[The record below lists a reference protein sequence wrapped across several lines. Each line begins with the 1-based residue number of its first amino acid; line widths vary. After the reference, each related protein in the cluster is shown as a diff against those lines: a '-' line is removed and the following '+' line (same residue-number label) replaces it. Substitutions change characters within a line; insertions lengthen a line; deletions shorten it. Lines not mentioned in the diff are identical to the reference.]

1 MTLAG
6 SCTLLQGCILLHTV
20 VLMVV
25 QQLFGRAQD
34 TCLTKHRSLPQSSLS
49 SQVCRS
55 HTLVK
60 GLPCVAGSGR
70 GAKAR
75 AQSDG
80 VMQHIGQLPTGS
92 QVCGSRTLIK
102 VLPCIAGSGRG
113 AKARAQSDGVLQH
126 TGQLPSGR
134 QVSAGAGLAQPE
146 LSRRC
151 AP

>member
-1 MTLAG
+1 MTVAG

-34 TCLTKHRSLPQSSLS
+34 TCLTKHRSLPQTSLS
-49 SQVCRS
+49 SQVYWS
-55 HTLVK
+55 HTL
-60 GLPCVAGSGR
+60 G
-70 GAKAR
+70 
-75 AQSDG
+75 
-80 VMQHIGQLPTGS
+80 
-92 QVCGSRTLIK
+92 K

-126 TGQLPSGR
+126 IGQLPSSR

-146 LSRRC
+146 LSRGC